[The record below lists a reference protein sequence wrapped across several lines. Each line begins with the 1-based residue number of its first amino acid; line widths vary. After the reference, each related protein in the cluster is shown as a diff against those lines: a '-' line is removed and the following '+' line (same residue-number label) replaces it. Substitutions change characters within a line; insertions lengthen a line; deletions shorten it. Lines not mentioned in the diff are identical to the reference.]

1 MKDHH
6 WNIIMFGTSC
16 FMFVGFLLALFGVY
30 QKLDTYAYI
39 GIVIMSTVCFTW
51 WFWVMLVIKDMLLRT
66 TKAQDGLGV
75 VKEELGLIKKM
86 IRALTSRGK

>member
-6 WNIIMFGTSC
+6 WNIIMFGTSS
-16 FMFVGFLLALFGVY
+16 FMFMGFLLSLLGVY
-30 QKLDTYAYI
+30 TDRDTFAYI
-39 GIVIMSTVCFTW
+39 GIVIMSSVCFTW
-51 WFWVMLVIKDMLLRT
+51 WIWVMLVIKDMILRT
-66 TKAQDGLGV
+66 TKAQDGLGM

>member
-6 WNIIMFGTSC
+6 WNIIMFGTSS
-16 FMFVGFLLALFGVY
+16 FMFMGFLLSLLGVY
-30 QKLDTYAYI
+30 LDRDTFAYI
-39 GIVIMSTVCFTW
+39 GILIMSSVCFTW
-51 WFWVMLVIKDMLLRT
+51 WIWVMLVIKEMIQRT

-75 VKEELGLIKKM
+75 VKEELGIIKKM

>member
-1 MKDHH
+1 
-6 WNIIMFGTSC
+6 
-16 FMFVGFLLALFGVY
+16 MFVGFLLALFGVY
-30 QKLDTYAYI
+30 ENIDAFAYI
-39 GIVIMSTVCFTW
+39 GIVIMSSVCFTW
-51 WFWVMLVIKDMLLRT
+51 WIWVMLVIKDMILRT

>member
-1 MKDHH
+1 
-6 WNIIMFGTSC
+6 
-16 FMFVGFLLALFGVY
+16 MFVGFLLALFGVY
-30 QKLDTYAYI
+30 EKIYAFAYI
-39 GIVIMSTVCFTW
+39 GIVIMSSVCFTW
-51 WFWVMLVIKDMLLRT
+51 WIWVMLVIKDMILRT

>member
-1 MKDHH
+1 
-6 WNIIMFGTSC
+6 
-16 FMFVGFLLALFGVY
+16 
-30 QKLDTYAYI
+30 
-39 GIVIMSTVCFTW
+39 MSTVCFTW
-51 WFWVMLVIKDMLLRT
+51 WIWVMLVIKDMLLRT